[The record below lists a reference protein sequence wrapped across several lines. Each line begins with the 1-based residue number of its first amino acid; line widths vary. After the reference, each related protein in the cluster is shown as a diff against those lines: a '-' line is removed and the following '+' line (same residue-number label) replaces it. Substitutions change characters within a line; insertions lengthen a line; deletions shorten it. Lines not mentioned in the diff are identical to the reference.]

1 VRPLRATYRLQ
12 LTPSFRFADAERR
25 IPYLRDLGISHL
37 YLSPSLQARAG
48 SEHGYDVVDPT
59 KLSADLGGED
69 GFRSL
74 VAAAHGAGLGIVLDI
89 VPNHMAVDDANR
101 FWTDP
106 ELRAQFFDIDPE
118 TGRHRRFFDIDDL
131 AGVRQEDPSVFAQTH
146 ALVLS
151 LVREGLVDALRIDHP
166 DGLRDPAGYLTRLR
180 GGGAEIVWVEKI
192 LESSERLR
200 DWPVAG
206 TVGYEFL
213 SDVCAVFVDPRASA
227 RLTELWVSVSGDPR
241 AFDQVALQA
250 KREQAAGPFA
260 PELER
265 LARTL
270 DAAGLD
276 SAGPDAAGLDAAGES
291 SDAPPTISIELLQD
305 AVAKLPIYRTY
316 VDPESGTVT
325 DADRAAVT
333 AAEIDPSLASRLLLD
348 ARAPAEF
355 VKRYQQTTPAVVAKG
370 IEDTAFYRYAPLL
383 ALNDVGGSPDRFGI
397 AVDDFHATCLE
408 RAWRFPRTMLTTMT
422 HDTKRSAD
430 ARARIAALS
439 WVPQEWERHVRTWLA
454 STESLRSVAG
464 APDDLERY
472 FLLQT
477 LAGVWPIERD
487 RVQEY
492 MVKALREAKRN
503 TSWIDVDVVWEAGV
517 RTFIDGLYDDFEF
530 RADFEPFVTRLAF
543 LGERIS
549 LGMLALK
556 LTTPGVPDI
565 YQGDELPTFSLVD
578 PDNRRPV
585 DWEWSEAMAGRLVGG
600 ASPDVEPGLRKLA
613 LTRALLGLRIRRPAA
628 FSADGAYEPLDVG
641 DDALA
646 FTRGGQVLVC
656 VGVRRDAPTGALPP
670 LPGVWRDPLGGARRS
685 LDDGL
690 ALARVLD
697 AYGLAVLERVD

>member
-1 VRPLRATYRLQ
+1 LRPLRATYRLQ
-12 LTPSFRFADAERR
+12 LTPSFGFADAERR

-48 SEHGYDVVDPT
+48 SQHGYDVVDPT
-59 KLSADLGGED
+59 ALSVDLGGD
-69 GFRSL
+69 GAFRSL

-106 ELRAQFFDIDPE
+106 ELRARFFDIDPE

-131 AGVRQEDPSVFAQTH
+131 AGVRQEDPSVFDETH

-166 DGLRDPAGYLTRLR
+166 DGLRDPAGYLARLR
-180 GGGAEIVWVEKI
+180 DGGAEVVWVEKI

-241 AFDQVALQA
+241 AFEQVALQA

-265 LARTL
+265 LARTVA
-270 DAAGLD
+270 DAGD
-276 SAGPDAAGLDAAGES
+276 TPDR
-291 SDAPPTISIELLQD
+291 PRTISIELLQE
-305 AVAKLPIYRTY
+305 AVATLPVYRTY
-316 VDPESGTVT
+316 VDPDSGTVA
-325 DADRAAVT
+325 DADRAAVA
-333 AAEIDPSLASRLLLD
+333 AAEIDPSLASRLLLESP
-348 ARAPAEF
+348 APAEF
-355 VKRYQQTTPAVVAKG
+355 VARYQQTTPAVVAKG
-370 IEDTAFYRYAPLL
+370 VEDTAFYRYAPLL

-397 AVDDFHATCLE
+397 AVDDFHAACLE
-408 RAWRFPRTMLTTMT
+408 RAWRFPRAMLTTMT

-430 ARARIAALS
+430 VRARITALS
-439 WVPQEWERHVRTWLA
+439 WVPQEWERHVRMWLA

-517 RTFIDGLYDDFEF
+517 RTFIDGLYDEFEF
-530 RADFEPFVTRLAF
+530 RSDFEPFVTRLAF

-549 LGMLALK
+549 LGMVTLK
-556 LTTPGVPDI
+556 LTCPGVPDI

-585 DWEWSEAMAGRLVGG
+585 DWNWSEAMAGRLVGG

-656 VGVRRDAPTGALPP
+656 VGVRRDAPTGSLPP
-670 LPGVWRDPLGGARRS
+670 LPGVWRDLLGGARRS

-690 ALARVLD
+690 PLARVLD
-697 AYGLAVLERVD
+697 AYGLAVLERVG

>member
-1 VRPLRATYRLQ
+1 MRPLRATYRLQ
-12 LTPSFRFADAERR
+12 LTPDFGFADAERR

-37 YLSPSLQARAG
+37 YLSPSLQARTG
-48 SEHGYDVVDPT
+48 SQHGYDVVDPT
-59 KLSADLGGED
+59 ALSADLGGRPAFE
-69 GFRSL
+69 SL

-89 VPNHMAVDDANR
+89 VPNHMAADDANR

-106 ELRAQFFDIDPE
+106 ELRVRFFDIDPE
-118 TGRHRRFFDIDDL
+118 TGLHRRFFDIDDL
-131 AGVRQEDPSVFAQTH
+131 VGVRQEDPSVFEETH

-166 DGLRDPAGYLTRLR
+166 DGMRDPAGYLARLSDR
-180 GGGAEIVWVEKI
+180 GADTVWIEKI
-192 LESSERLR
+192 LEPSERLR
-200 DWPVAG
+200 EWPVAG

-213 SDVCAVFVDPRASA
+213 NDVCGVFVDPRAA
-227 RLTELWVSVSGDPR
+227 EPLTSLWVSVSGETR
-241 AFDQVALQA
+241 SFDQVALQA

-265 LARTL
+265 LRRTL
-270 DAAGLD
+270 ATDVHTT
-276 SAGPDAAGLDAAGES
+276 PDDPGQ
-291 SDAPPTISIELLQD
+291 APEGSRTISIELLQE

-316 VDPESGTVT
+316 ADPETGLVA
-325 DADRAAVT
+325 DADREAIA
-333 AAEIDPSLASRLLLD
+333 AAEMDPELAAQLLLESP
-348 ARAPAEF
+348 APAEF
-355 VKRYQQTTPAVVAKG
+355 VQRYQQTTPPIVAKG

-397 AVDDFHATCLE
+397 AVEQFHATNLE
-408 RAWRFPRTMLTTMT
+408 RARRFPQAMLTTMT

-430 ARARIAALS
+430 VRARIAALS
-439 WVPQEWERHVRTWLA
+439 WVPDEWERHVRTWLQ

-477 LAGVWPIERD
+477 LAGVWPIERE
-487 RVQEY
+487 RVHEY
-492 MVKALREAKRN
+492 MEKALREAKRN
-503 TSWIDVDVVWEAGV
+503 TNWIDVDRVWEAGV
-517 RTFIDGLYDDFEF
+517 STFIDGLYDDFEF
-530 RADFEPFVTRLAF
+530 LSDFESFVERLAF

-556 LTTPGVPDI
+556 LTCPGVPDI

-585 DWEWSEAMAGRLVGG
+585 DWEWREAMAGRLTGG
-600 ASPDVEPGLRKLA
+600 ATPDAEPGLRKLA

-628 FSADGAYEPLDVG
+628 FADGAYEPLDVG

-646 FTRGGQVLVC
+646 FTRGGEVLVS
-656 VGVRRDAPTGALPP
+656 VSVRRDAPTGALPP

-685 LDDGL
+685 LDDGV

-697 AYGLAVLERVD
+697 AYGVAVLERVEN

>member
-1 VRPLRATYRLQ
+1 LRPLRATYRLQ
-12 LTPSFRFADAERR
+12 LTPSFGFAEAEQR

-48 SEHGYDVVDPT
+48 SQHGYDVVDPT
-59 KLSADLGGED
+59 TLSADLGGQAA
-69 GFRSL
+69 FRSL

-106 ELRAQFFDIDPE
+106 VLRARFFDIDPE

-131 AGVRQEDPSVFAQTH
+131 AGVRQEDPSVFDETH

-151 LVREGLVDALRIDHP
+151 LVREGLIDALRIDHP
-166 DGLRDPAGYLTRLR
+166 DGLRDPAGYLARLR
-180 GGGAEIVWVEKI
+180 DGGAETVWVEKI

-213 SDVCAVFVDPRASA
+213 SDVCAVFVDPRASEQ
-227 RLTELWVSVSGDPR
+227 LTRLWVSVSGDPR

-270 DAAGLD
+270 DD
-276 SAGPDAAGLDAAGES
+276 AGE
-291 SDAPPTISIELLQD
+291 APDDPGASPDGSRTISIELLQE
-305 AVAKLPIYRTY
+305 AVARLPIYRTY
-316 VDPESGTVT
+316 VNPESGTVI
-325 DADRAAVT
+325 DADRSAIGEARL
-333 AAEIDPSLASRLLLD
+333 DPSLAARLLLD
-348 ARAPAEF
+348 APAPAEF
-355 VKRYQQTTPAVVAKG
+355 VWRYQQTTPAVVAKG

-397 AVDDFHATCLE
+397 AVDDFHSACQE
-408 RAWRFPRTMLTTMT
+408 RARRFPRAMLTTMT

-439 WVPQEWERHVRTWLA
+439 WIPDEWERHVRRWLE

-517 RTFIDGLYDDFEF
+517 QTFIGGLFDDFEF
-530 RADFEPFVTRLAF
+530 RSDFEPFVTRLAF

-549 LGMLALK
+549 LGMVTLK
-556 LTTPGVPDI
+556 LTSPGVPDI

-585 DWEWSEAMAGRLVGG
+585 DWEWREAMAGRLVGG
-600 ASPDVEPGLRKLA
+600 ASAHTEPGLRKLA

-628 FSADGAYEPLDVG
+628 FAPDAGYEPLDVG

-646 FTRGGQVLVC
+646 FTRGGRVLVC

-670 LPGVWRDPLGGARRS
+670 LPGVWRDLLGGARRS
-685 LDDGL
+685 LDGGL
-690 ALARVLD
+690 PLARVLD
-697 AYGLAVLERVD
+697 AHGLAVLERVA

>member
-1 VRPLRATYRLQ
+1 VERRSPRPLRATYRLQ
-12 LTPSFRFADAERR
+12 LTPSFGFAEAEQR

-37 YLSPSLQARAG
+37 YLSPSLQARTG

-59 KLSADLGGED
+59 ALSADLGGEPA
-69 GFRSL
+69 FRSL
-74 VAAAHGAGLGIVLDI
+74 VAAAQGAGLGIVLDI

-106 ELRAQFFDIDPE
+106 ELRARFFDIDPV

-131 AGVRQEDPSVFAQTH
+131 AGVRQEDPSVFEQTH

-151 LVREGLVDALRIDHP
+151 LVREGSIDALRIDHP
-166 DGLRDPAGYLTRLR
+166 DGMRDPAGYLERLR
-180 GGGAEIVWVEKI
+180 DGGAETVWVEKI
-192 LESSERLR
+192 LEPSERLR
-200 DWPVAG
+200 DWPIAG

-213 SDVCAVFVDPRASA
+213 NDVCGVFVDPRAEGP
-227 RLTELWVSVSGDPR
+227 LTALWALVSGDERP
-241 AFDQVALQA
+241 FEQLALEA

-265 LARTL
+265 LARA
-270 DAAGLD
+270 D
-276 SAGPDAAGLDAAGES
+276 
-291 SDAPPTISIELLQD
+291 PTVSIEALRE
-305 AVAKLPIYRTY
+305 AVASLPVYRTY
-316 VDPESGTVT
+316 VNPTTGAVT
-325 DADRAAVT
+325 DADREAIAAADVEPEL
-333 AAEIDPSLASRLLLD
+333 AARLLLQSP
-348 ARAPAEF
+348 APDEL
-355 VKRYQQTTPAVVAKG
+355 VWRYEQTTPAVVAKG
-370 IEDTAFYRYAPLL
+370 IEDTAFYRYGRLL

-397 AVDDFHATCLE
+397 AIEDFHGVCRE
-408 RAWRFPRTMLTTMT
+408 RARRFPRAMLTTMT

-430 ARARIAALS
+430 ARARITALS
-439 WVPQEWERHVRTWLA
+439 WIAEEWERHLRRWLR

-477 LAGVWPIERD
+477 LLGVWPIERD

-530 RADFEPFVTRLAF
+530 LSDFESFVERLAF

-549 LGMLALK
+549 LGMVTLK
-556 LTTPGVPDI
+556 LTCPGVPDI
-565 YQGDELPTFSLVD
+565 YQGDELPAFSLVD

-585 DWEWSEAMAGRLVGG
+585 DWETREVLAGRLVGG
-600 ASPDVEPGLRKLA
+600 ASPDTEPELRKLA

-628 FSADGAYEPLDVG
+628 FAAEAYQPLDVG

-646 FTRGGQVLVC
+646 FTRGGELLVC
-656 VGVRRDAPTGALPP
+656 VGVRNAPPTGALPP
-670 LPGVWRDPLGGARRS
+670 LPGVWRDVLGGTRRC

-690 ALARVLD
+690 ALARVVD
-697 AYGLAVLERVD
+697 AYGIAVLERIER

>member
-1 VRPLRATYRLQ
+1 
-12 LTPSFRFADAERR
+12 
-25 IPYLRDLGISHL
+25 
-37 YLSPSLQARAG
+37 
-48 SEHGYDVVDPT
+48 
-59 KLSADLGGED
+59 
-69 GFRSL
+69 
-74 VAAAHGAGLGIVLDI
+74 
-89 VPNHMAVDDANR
+89 MAVDDANR

-106 ELRAQFFDIDPE
+106 ALRARFFDIDPE

-131 AGVRQEDPSVFAQTH
+131 AGVRQEDPSVFDETH

-151 LVREGLVDALRIDHP
+151 LVREGLIDALRIDHP
-166 DGLRDPAGYLTRLR
+166 DGLRDPAGYLARLR
-180 GGGAEIVWVEKI
+180 DGGAETVWVEKI

-213 SDVCAVFVDPRASA
+213 SDVCAVFVDPRASEQ
-227 RLTELWVSVSGDPR
+227 LTALWVSVTGDPR
-241 AFDQVALQA
+241 AFDQIALQA

-270 DAAGLD
+270 DDAGVTAD
-276 SAGPDAAGLDAAGES
+276 APDASQDDPGGTPDGS
-291 SDAPPTISIELLQD
+291 RTISIELLRE
-305 AVAKLPIYRTY
+305 AVARLPIYRTY
-316 VDPESGTVT
+316 VNPEAGTVI
-325 DADRAAVT
+325 DADRAAIGE
-333 AAEIDPSLASRLLLD
+333 ARMDPSLASRLLLD
-348 ARAPAEF
+348 APAPAEF
-355 VKRYQQTTPAVVAKG
+355 VWRYQQTTPAVVAKG

-383 ALNDVGGSPDRFGI
+383 ALNDVGGSPDRFGL
-397 AVDDFHATCLE
+397 AVDDFHAACRE
-408 RAWRFPRTMLTTMT
+408 RAHRFPRAMLTTMT

-439 WVPQEWERHVRTWLA
+439 WVGEEWERHVRRWLA

-517 RTFIDGLYDDFEF
+517 RTFIDGLFDDFEF
-530 RADFEPFVTRLAF
+530 RSDFEPFVTRLAF

-549 LGMLALK
+549 LGMVTLK
-556 LTTPGVPDI
+556 LTCPGVPDI

-585 DWEWSEAMAGRLVGG
+585 DWEWREAMAGRLVGG
-600 ASPDVEPGLRKLA
+600 ASPHTEPGLRKLA

-628 FSADGAYEPLDVG
+628 FASDGGYEPLDVG
-641 DDALA
+641 NDALA
-646 FTRGGQVLVC
+646 FTRGGEVLVC
-656 VGVRRDAPTGALPP
+656 VGVRRDAPAGALPP
-670 LPGVWRDPLGGARRS
+670 LAGVWRDLLGGTRRS
-685 LDDGL
+685 LDGGL

-697 AYGLAVLERVD
+697 AHGLAVLERVA

>member
-1 VRPLRATYRLQ
+1 VSSHQRRLRATYRLQ
-12 LTPSFRFADAERR
+12 LTPEFGFADAERR

-48 SEHGYDVVDPT
+48 SQHGYDVVDPT
-59 KLSADLGGED
+59 ALSSDLGGRPA
-69 GFRSL
+69 FTSL
-74 VAAAHGAGLGIVLDI
+74 VTAAHGAGLGIVLDI

-106 ELRAQFFDIDPE
+106 ELRARFFDVDPE

-131 AGVRQEDPSVFAQTH
+131 AGVRQEDASVFEETH

-166 DGLRDPAGYLTRLR
+166 DGLRDPAGYLARLR
-180 GGGAEIVWVEKI
+180 DGGADTVWIEKI
-192 LESSERLR
+192 LEPSERLR

-213 SDVCAVFVDPRASA
+213 NDVCAVFVDPRAAA
-227 RLTELWVSVSGDPR
+227 RLTSLWVSVSGDPR
-241 AFDQVALQA
+241 SFDQVALQA

-270 DAAGLD
+270 ADAGTT
-276 SAGPDAAGLDAAGES
+276 PDD
-291 SDAPPTISIELLQD
+291 PRTISIELLRQ
-305 AVAKLPIYRTY
+305 AVAQLPIYRTY
-316 VDPESGTVT
+316 VDPDSGTVA
-325 DADRAAVT
+325 DADRRAIG
-333 AAEIDPSLASRLLLD
+333 AAEIDPELAARLLLESP
-348 ARAPAEF
+348 APAEF
-355 VKRYQQTTPAVVAKG
+355 VWRYQQTTPAVVAKG

-383 ALNDVGGSPDRFGI
+383 ALNDVGGSPDRFGV
-397 AVDDFHATCLE
+397 AVAEFHAAARE
-408 RAWRFPRTMLTTMT
+408 RARRFPQAMLTTMT

-439 WVPQEWERHVRTWLA
+439 WVPEEWERHVRRWLD

-517 RTFIDGLYDDFEF
+517 RTFVDGLYDDFEF
-530 RADFEPFVTRLAF
+530 LSDFEPFVTRLAF

-549 LGMLALK
+549 LGMLTLK
-556 LTTPGVPDI
+556 LTSPGVPDI

-585 DWEWSEAMAGRLVGG
+585 DWEWREAMAGRLVGG
-600 ASPDVEPGLRKLA
+600 AVPDAEPGLRKLA

-628 FSADGAYEPLDVG
+628 FAADGAYEPLDVG

-646 FTRGGQVLVC
+646 FTRDRQVLVC
-656 VGVRRDAPTGALPP
+656 VGVRRDAPAGSLPP
-670 LPGVWRDPLGGARRS
+670 LPGVWRDLLGGARRS
-685 LDDGL
+685 LDDGP
-690 ALARVLD
+690 ALVRVLD
-697 AYGLAVLERVD
+697 AYGVAVLERVGD

>member
-12 LTPSFRFADAERR
+12 LTPDFGFAEAERR

-37 YLSPSLQARAG
+37 YLSPSLQARTG
-48 SEHGYDVVDPT
+48 SQHGYDVIDPT
-59 KLSADLGGED
+59 ALSADLGGRPAFE
-69 GFRSL
+69 SL

-106 ELRAQFFDIDPE
+106 ELRARFFDVDPE
-118 TGRHRRFFDIDDL
+118 TGLHRRFFDIDDL
-131 AGVRQEDPSVFAQTH
+131 AGVRQEDPSVFEETH

-166 DGLRDPAGYLTRLR
+166 DGMRDPAGYFERLR
-180 GGGAEIVWVEKI
+180 DGGADTVWVEKI
-192 LESSERLR
+192 LEPSEHLR

-213 SDVCAVFVDPRASA
+213 NDACAVFVDPRAQE
-227 RLTELWVSVSGDPR
+227 RLTALWVSVTGDPR
-241 AFDQVALQA
+241 SFDQVALQA

-270 DAAGLD
+270 ADGAV
-276 SAGPDAAGLDAAGES
+276 
-291 SDAPPTISIELLQD
+291 SIELLQE
-305 AVAKLPIYRTY
+305 AVARLPIYRTY
-316 VDPESGTVT
+316 VDPETGLVA
-325 DADRAAVT
+325 DADREAIA
-333 AAEIDPSLASRLLLD
+333 AAEVDPELAARLLLQSP
-348 ARAPAEF
+348 APPEF
-355 VKRYQQTTPAVVAKG
+355 IQRYQQTTPPVVAKG

-397 AVDDFHATCLE
+397 AASEFHAANLE
-408 RAWRFPRTMLTTMT
+408 RARRFPAAMLTTMT

-439 WVPQEWERHVRTWLA
+439 WIGEEWERHVRTWLA

-472 FLLQT
+472 FLFQT
-477 LAGVWPIERD
+477 LAGAWPIEVD
-487 RVQEY
+487 RVHEY
-492 MVKALREAKRN
+492 MEKALREAKRN
-503 TSWIDVDVVWEAGV
+503 TNWVDVDRVWEAGV
-517 RTFIDGLYDDFEF
+517 HTFIDGLYDDFEF
-530 RADFEPFVTRLAF
+530 RSDFEPFVERLTF

-549 LGMLALK
+549 LGTLTLK
-556 LTTPGVPDI
+556 LTSPGVPDI

-585 DWEWSEAMAGRLVGG
+585 DWEWREAMAGRLAGG
-600 ASPDVEPGLRKLA
+600 AAPDTEPELRKLA
-613 LTRALLGLRIRRPAA
+613 LTRALLGMRIRRPAA
-628 FSADGAYEPLDVG
+628 FAADGAYEPLDVG

-646 FTRGGQVLVC
+646 FTRGGEVLVC
-656 VGVRRDAPTGALPP
+656 VGVRGDAPAGALPP
-670 LPGVWRDPLGGARRS
+670 LPGVWRDLLGGAQRS
-685 LDDGL
+685 LDDGP
-690 ALARVLD
+690 ALARLVD
-697 AYGLAVLERVD
+697 AYGVAVLERVEG

>member
-1 VRPLRATYRLQ
+1 VSSHLRRLRATYRLQ
-12 LTPSFRFADAERR
+12 LTPEFGFAGAERR

-48 SEHGYDVVDPT
+48 SQHGYDVVDPT
-59 KLSADLGGED
+59 ALSSDLGGRPA
-69 GFRSL
+69 FTSL
-74 VAAAHGAGLGIVLDI
+74 VTAAHGAGLGIVLDI

-106 ELRAQFFDIDPE
+106 ELRARFFDVDPE
-118 TGRHRRFFDIDDL
+118 TERHRRFFDIDDL
-131 AGVRQEDPSVFAQTH
+131 AGVRQEDPSVFEETH

-166 DGLRDPAGYLTRLR
+166 DGLRDPAGYLARLR
-180 GGGAEIVWVEKI
+180 DGGADTVWIEKI
-192 LESSERLR
+192 LEPSERLR

-213 SDVCAVFVDPRASA
+213 NDVCAVFVDPRAAA
-227 RLTELWVSVSGDPR
+227 RLTSLWVSVSGDPR
-241 AFDQVALQA
+241 SFDQVALQA

-260 PELER
+260 PDLER

-270 DAAGLD
+270 AD
-276 SAGPDAAGLDAAGES
+276 AGETP
-291 SDAPPTISIELLQD
+291 DDPCTISIELLRD
-305 AVAKLPIYRTY
+305 AVAQLAIYRTY
-316 VDPESGTVT
+316 VDPDSGTVA
-325 DADRAAVT
+325 DADRQAIAAAQIAPEL
-333 AAEIDPSLASRLLLD
+333 AARLLLQSP
-348 ARAPAEF
+348 APAEL
-355 VKRYQQTTPAVVAKG
+355 VWRYQQTTPAVVAKG

-397 AVDDFHATCLE
+397 GVAEFHAAGLE
-408 RAWRFPRTMLTTMT
+408 RARRFPQAMLTTMT

-430 ARARIAALS
+430 ARARITALS
-439 WVPQEWERHVRTWLA
+439 WLGEEWERHVRRWLA
-454 STESLRSVAG
+454 TTESLRSVAG

-530 RADFEPFVTRLAF
+530 LSDFEPFVTRLAF

-549 LGMLALK
+549 LGMLTLK
-556 LTTPGVPDI
+556 LTSPGVPDI

-585 DWEWSEAMAGRLVGG
+585 DWEWREAMAGRLVGG
-600 ASPDVEPGLRKLA
+600 AVPDTEPGLRKLA

-628 FSADGAYEPLDVG
+628 FAADGAYEPLDVG

-646 FTRGGQVLVC
+646 FTRDGEVLVC
-656 VGVRRDAPTGALPP
+656 VGVRRDAPAGALPP
-670 LPGVWRDPLGGARRS
+670 LPGVWRDLLGGARRS
-685 LDDGL
+685 LDDGP
-690 ALARVLD
+690 ALVRVVD
-697 AYGLAVLERVD
+697 AYGVAVLERVDP

>member
-1 VRPLRATYRLQ
+1 LRPLRATYRLQ
-12 LTPSFRFADAERR
+12 LTPSFGFAEAELR

-48 SEHGYDVVDPT
+48 SQHGYDVVDPT
-59 KLSADLGGED
+59 TLSADLGGEAA
-69 GFRSL
+69 FRSL

-106 ELRAQFFDIDPE
+106 ALRARFFDIDPE

-131 AGVRQEDPSVFAQTH
+131 AGVRQEDPSVFDETH

-151 LVREGLVDALRIDHP
+151 LVREGLIDALRIDHP
-166 DGLRDPAGYLTRLR
+166 DGLRDPAGYLARLR
-180 GGGAEIVWVEKI
+180 DGGAETVWVEKI
-192 LESSERLR
+192 LTHSGTGESSEHLR

-213 SDVCAVFVDPRASA
+213 SDVCAVFVDPHASE
-227 RLTELWVSVSGDPR
+227 RLTALWVSVSGDPR

-270 DAAGLD
+270 DD
-276 SAGPDAAGLDAAGES
+276 AGETP
-291 SDAPPTISIELLQD
+291 DRPRTHSIELLRE
-305 AVAKLPIYRTY
+305 AVAQLPIYRTY
-316 VDPESGTVT
+316 VNPESCTVI
-325 DADRAAVT
+325 DADRSAIDEARM
-333 AAEIDPSLASRLLLD
+333 DPSLAARLLLE
-348 ARAPAEF
+348 APAPAEF
-355 VKRYQQTTPAVVAKG
+355 VWRYQQTTPAVVAKG

-383 ALNDVGGSPDRFGI
+383 ALNDVGGSPDRFGL
-397 AVDDFHATCLE
+397 AVEDFHAGCLE
-408 RAWRFPRTMLTTMT
+408 RARRFPRAMLTTMT

-439 WVPQEWERHVRTWLA
+439 WVGEEWERHVRRWLE

-517 RTFIDGLYDDFEF
+517 RTFIDGLFDDFEF
-530 RADFEPFVTRLAF
+530 RSDFEPFVTRLAF

-549 LGMLALK
+549 LGMVTLK
-556 LTTPGVPDI
+556 LTCPGVPDI

-585 DWEWSEAMAGRLVGG
+585 DWEWRDAMAGRLVGG
-600 ASPDVEPGLRKLA
+600 ASPHTEPGLRKLA
-613 LTRALLGLRIRRPAA
+613 LIRALLGLRIRRPAA
-628 FSADGAYEPLDVG
+628 FAPDGGYEPLDVG
-641 DDALA
+641 DDALV
-646 FTRGGQVLVC
+646 FTRGGEVLVC

-670 LPGVWRDPLGGARRS
+670 LPGVWRDLLGGARRS
-685 LDDGL
+685 LDGGL

-697 AYGLAVLERVD
+697 AHGLAVLERVG

>member
-12 LTPSFRFADAERR
+12 LTPSFGFAEAERR

-59 KLSADLGGED
+59 ALSIDLGGED
-69 GFRSL
+69 AFRSL

-101 FWTDP
+101 FWTEP
-106 ELRAQFFDIDPE
+106 ALRARFFDIDPE

-131 AGVRQEDPSVFAQTH
+131 AGVRQEDPSVFEQTH

-151 LVREGLVDALRIDHP
+151 LVREGFVDALRIDHP
-166 DGLRDPAGYLTRLR
+166 DGLRDPAGYLARLR
-180 GGGAEIVWVEKI
+180 DGGAEIVWVEKI
-192 LESSERLR
+192 LEPAERLR

-213 SDVCAVFVDPRASA
+213 NDVCGVFVDPRAA
-227 RLTELWVSVSGDPR
+227 PPLTALWVSVSGDPR
-241 AFDQVALQA
+241 SFDQVALQA

-260 PELER
+260 PELQR

-270 DAAGLD
+270 GD
-276 SAGPDAAGLDAAGES
+276 PDPTS
-291 SDAPPTISIELLQD
+291 PTISIELLQE
-305 AVAKLPIYRTY
+305 AVAQLPVYRTY
-316 VDPESGTVT
+316 VDPDAGAVA
-325 DADRAAVT
+325 DADREAIA
-333 AAEIDPSLASRLLLD
+333 AAEIDPGLAARLLLQSP
-348 ARAPAEF
+348 APAEL
-355 VKRYQQTTPAVVAKG
+355 VWRYQQTTPAVVAKG
-370 IEDTAFYRYAPLL
+370 IEDTAFYRYGQLL
-383 ALNDVGGSPDRFGI
+383 ALNDVGGSPDRFGV
-397 AVDDFHATCLE
+397 AVEDFHGACLE
-408 RAWRFPRTMLTTMT
+408 RARRFPRAMLTTMT

-430 ARARIAALS
+430 VRARIAALS
-439 WVPQEWERHVRTWLA
+439 WIPEEWERHVRRWLRT
-454 STESLRSVAG
+454 TESLRSVAG

-477 LAGVWPIERD
+477 LVGGWPIERD

-530 RADFEPFVTRLAF
+530 RSDFEPFVRRLAF
-543 LGERIS
+543 LGERIA
-549 LGMLALK
+549 LGMVTLK
-556 LTTPGVPDI
+556 LTCPGVPDI

-585 DWEWSEAMAGRLVGG
+585 DWECSEVMAGRLVGG
-600 ASPDVEPGLRKLA
+600 ASPEAEPGLRKLA

-628 FSADGAYEPLDVG
+628 FAADGAYQPLDVG
-641 DDALA
+641 ADALA
-646 FTRGGQVLVC
+646 FTRGDEVLVC
-656 VGVRRDAPTGALPP
+656 VGVRRDGPAGALPP
-670 LPGVWRDPLGGARRS
+670 LPGVWRDLLGGARRS
-685 LDDGL
+685 LDGGL
-690 ALARVLD
+690 ALARVVD
-697 AYGLAVLERVD
+697 AYGLAVLERVG

>member
-12 LTPSFRFADAERR
+12 LTPDFGFADAERR

-37 YLSPSLQARAG
+37 YLSPSLQARTG
-48 SEHGYDVVDPT
+48 SQHGYDVVDPT
-59 KLSADLGGED
+59 ALSADLGGRPA
-69 GFRSL
+69 FTSL
-74 VAAAHGAGLGIVLDI
+74 VAAAHGAGLGVVLDI

-106 ELRAQFFDIDPE
+106 ELRARFFDIDPE

-131 AGVRQEDPSVFAQTH
+131 AGVRQEDPSVFEETH

-166 DGLRDPAGYLTRLR
+166 DGMRDPAGYLARLR
-180 GGGAEIVWVEKI
+180 DGGADTVWVEKI
-192 LESSERLR
+192 LEPSERLR

-213 SDVCAVFVDPRASA
+213 NDVCAVFVDPDAA
-227 RLTELWVSVSGDPR
+227 AALTSLWVSVSDDARSFG
-241 AFDQVALQA
+241 QVALQA

-265 LARTL
+265 LARV
-270 DAAGLD
+270 D
-276 SAGPDAAGLDAAGES
+276 
-291 SDAPPTISIELLQD
+291 PTISIELLRE

-316 VDPESGTVT
+316 VDPETGLVA
-325 DADRAAVT
+325 DADREAIA
-333 AAEIDPSLASRLLLD
+333 AAEIDPELAARLLLESP
-348 ARAPAEF
+348 APAEL
-355 VKRYQQTTPAVVAKG
+355 VWRYQQTTPAVVAKG

-397 AVDDFHATCLE
+397 AVEDFHAAGRE
-408 RAWRFPRTMLTTMT
+408 RARRFPQAMLTTMT

-439 WVPQEWERHVRTWLA
+439 WIPEEWERHVRVWLA

-487 RVQEY
+487 RVHEY
-492 MVKALREAKRN
+492 MEKALREAKRN
-503 TSWIDVDVVWEAGV
+503 TNWIDVDRVWEAGV
-517 RTFIDGLYDDFEF
+517 STFIDGLYDDFEF
-530 RADFEPFVTRLAF
+530 RSDFEPFVERLAF

-549 LGMLALK
+549 LGMLTLK
-556 LTTPGVPDI
+556 LTCPGVPDI

-585 DWEWSEAMAGRLVGG
+585 DWEWREAMAGRLAGG
-600 ASPDVEPGLRKLA
+600 AAPDAAPGLHKLA
-613 LTRALLGLRIRRPAA
+613 LTRAVLGLRIRRPAA
-628 FSADGAYEPLDVG
+628 FAPDGAYEPLDVG
-641 DDALA
+641 DDAVA
-646 FTRGGQVLVC
+646 FTRGGEVLVC
-656 VGVRRDAPTGALPP
+656 VGVRRDAPAGSLPP
-670 LPGVWRDPLGGARRS
+670 LPGVWRDLLAGVRRP
-685 LDDGL
+685 LDDGP
-690 ALARVLD
+690 ALARVVD
-697 AYGLAVLERVD
+697 AYGLAVLERVDS